1 MKDIWKIK
9 DKRVEIKKFL
19 IMGILNTSPDSFY
32 SGSSYPDLKQ
42 AIKRAVEMVKE
53 GTDIIDVG
61 GQSTRPGSKSISEKK
76 EIERVTPLIK
86 ELSKEIDIPIS
97 CDTYK
102 AVVAEKAIEAGA
114 SIIND
119 ISAFSMDAHLLNII
133 KKSDCGYVLM
143 HMKGT
148 PEDMQV
154 NPFYQDVVSEVFN
167 FLYDKLSF
175 IEKQGI
181 DIERVVVD
189 PGIGFGK
196 RFEDNLVLLKN
207 IEKFTEMKRPVLLGT
222 SRKSFIGKILN
233 NIPPEYR
240 LEGSIASAVI
250 GYLKGVKIF
259 RVHDVKETRQALEV
273 ASAIL
278 SH

>member
-9 DKRVEIKKFL
+9 DKRLEIKRFL

-42 AIKRAVEMVKE
+42 ALNRAVEMVKE
-53 GTDIIDVG
+53 GADIIDVG
-61 GQSTRPGSKSISEKK
+61 GQSTRPGSKSISVEE
-76 EIERVTPLIK
+76 EIERVIPVIK
-86 ELSKEIDIPIS
+86 ELSKGLDIPIS

-119 ISAFSMDAHLLNII
+119 ISAFSMDVGLLDVI
-133 KKSDCGYVLM
+133 KSFDCGYVLM

-154 NPFYQDVVSEVFN
+154 NPFYEDVVSEVFN

-181 DIERVVVD
+181 EIERVVVD

-196 RFEDNLVLLKN
+196 RFEDNLALLKN
-207 IEKFTEMKRPVLLGT
+207 IEKFSEIGRPVLLGT

-233 NIPPEYR
+233 NISPEHR

-250 GYLKGVKIF
+250 GYIKGVKIF
-259 RVHDVKETRQALEV
+259 RVHDVKETRRTLEI

-278 SH
+278 SS